1 LITNIYDFLACMDKL
16 VRSPETDWKCL
27 LGQEA
32 HTLLEPKFSD
42 FKTVKNKWNFHP
54 QWNLM
59 FNILATIYFA
69 DEDLLASFDKAI
81 KNIAELEVFE

>member
-1 LITNIYDFLACMDKL
+1 MNKL

-32 HTLLEPKFSD
+32 YTLLEPKFSD
-42 FKTVKNKWNFHP
+42 FKTVKNEWKFNP
-54 QWNLM
+54 QWELM

-69 DEDLLASFDKAI
+69 DEDLLASFNKAI
-81 KNIAELEVFE
+81 KNIAELEV

>member
-1 LITNIYDFLACMDKL
+1 MNKL
-16 VRSPETDWKCL
+16 RHSPETDWKFL

-42 FKTVKNKWNFHP
+42 FKTVKNEWKFNP

-81 KNIAELEVFE
+81 KNIAELEV